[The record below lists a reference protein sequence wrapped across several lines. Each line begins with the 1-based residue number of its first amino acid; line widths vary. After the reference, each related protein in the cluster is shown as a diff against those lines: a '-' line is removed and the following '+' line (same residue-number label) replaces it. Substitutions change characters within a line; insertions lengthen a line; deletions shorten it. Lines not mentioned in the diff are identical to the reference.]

1 MQNNKTRQEA
11 QERLSAEL
19 SGAADDAQSLIH
31 ATGEEL
37 AEKTKQ
43 IRDRLTSAIE
53 IAKATYDKIEEQAVA
68 GAKATDEA
76 IRTYPYPSLGIA
88 VGAGLLVGFLIK
100 RK

>member
-1 MQNNKTRQEA
+1 MQTNKTREEA
-11 QERLSAEL
+11 QDRLSAEL
-19 SGAADDAQSLIH
+19 SGAAEDAQALIH

-53 IAKATYDKIEEQAVA
+53 IAKVTYEKIEEQAVA

-76 IRTYPYPSLGIA
+76 IRNYPYPAVGIA
-88 VGAGLLVGFLIK
+88 VGAGLLIGFLIK